1 MSGEAV
7 DRFLP
12 LRPVEFHVLLSL
24 SEGVRHGYRIIQD
37 SAERSGAEVI
47 SDVATLYRALKR
59 MVDQGLIEPTK
70 APGEDARRSHYRI
83 TELGRRV
90 AAAESARMAAL
101 LRSATA
107 AGLLPG

>member
-1 MSGEAV
+1 MSDDV

-12 LRPVEFHVLLSL
+12 LRPVEFHILLSL

-37 SAERSGAEVI
+37 SAERSGEAVI

-59 MVDQGLIEPTK
+59 MVDQQLIEP
-70 APGEDARRSHYRI
+70 AEPPGQDRRRSHYCI
-83 TELGRRV
+83 TPLGRRV

-101 LRSATA
+101 LRSAKA